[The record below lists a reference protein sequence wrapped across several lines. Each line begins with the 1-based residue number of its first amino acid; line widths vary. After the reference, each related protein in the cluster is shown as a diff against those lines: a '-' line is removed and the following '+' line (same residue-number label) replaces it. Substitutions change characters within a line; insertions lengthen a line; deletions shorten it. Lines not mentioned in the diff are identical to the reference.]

1 MALPEGLSSSGV
13 PDAATV
19 PAAEQKGS
27 AVLASEG
34 YLLREGL
41 RLYHCDWLPVAPA
54 TSGGPATGALVV
66 LMHGYAEHCR
76 RYDELSRYL
85 VSRGHAVC
93 RLDARG
99 HGRSQGQRGHIRA
112 YSEYVGDF
120 VAFVESVVSRH
131 PKRPLVLF
139 GHSNGGLIAARAVQ
153 RALVSARGLVLSSPL
168 FALRQGRK
176 PVPDGVARWLSWA
189 LPRLPLP
196 NRIHAR
202 DLTHDRA
209 LQAAHAVDPWLHR
222 VATPRWY
229 WATTL
234 AGRAALREAD
244 EVTLPLLV
252 LCGELDPIVEP
263 KSISDFYER
272 AASLDKRLV
281 SRSGELHEVLNE
293 LDRLALF
300 ALVADWIERVAGVGN
315 AATAS
320 PL

>member
-1 MALPEGLSSSGV
+1 MV
-13 PDAATV
+13 
-19 PAAEQKGS
+19 
-27 AVLASEG
+27 ASEG
-34 YLLREGL
+34 YLLREAGL
-41 RLYHCDWLPVAPA
+41 RLYHCDWLPLAPT
-54 TSGGPATGALVV
+54 TSDGTATGALVV

-131 PKRPLVLF
+131 PTRPLVLF

-168 FALRQGRK
+168 FALRHGRK
-176 PVPDGVARWLSWA
+176 PVPDRVARWLSWC

-196 NRIHAR
+196 NRIHANE
-202 DLTHDRA
+202 LTHDRA
-209 LQAAHAVDPWLHR
+209 LQAAHAVDPWVHG

-234 AGRAALREAD
+234 AGRAALREAG

-252 LCGELDPIVEP
+252 LCGELDPIVDP
-263 KSISDFYER
+263 KSISDFHER
-272 AASLDKRLV
+272 AASVDKRLV
-281 SRSGELHEVLNE
+281 SRSGELHEVLSE

-300 ALVADWIERVAGVGN
+300 ALFADWIERVAGMGN